1 MTQADMKKYTR
12 PVAPGTDFDAPYVC
26 PDCAS
31 GYDGVYL
38 IQQNI
43 QGARIYVCPCCGVL
57 QEINEVERQLGKE
70 N

>member
-1 MTQADMKKYTR
+1 MSTSDLREYTR
-12 PVAPGTDFDAPYVC
+12 KTRVQIDLDQTYTC

-38 IQQNI
+38 VQQNI

-57 QEINEVERQLGKE
+57 QEVKDIERQLGKE

>member
-1 MTQADMKKYTR
+1 MTQDDMKKYTR

-31 GYDGVYL
+31 GYAGWFL
-38 IQQNI
+38 INNDV
-43 QGARIYVCPCCGVL
+43 QGTCMYVCPCCGCL
-57 QEINEVERQLGKE
+57 QTVNEVERQLGKE